1 MQVRRYLAI
10 YAPRR
15 IDKWSNQR
23 DNARVCVAHTRE
35 SLSRGRASLERSVW
49 KRKVNIFLLFIP
61 LVLIGTRP
69 EIKPLLEESLTA
81 FDETQRPLVIGGAVF
96 LLAALS
102 LIPLAGFLESAVE
115 ELAEL
120 LGQFLGGLLHTTAS
134 NVAELALA
142 LSVLTSFAGSGGSEI
157 VLSSVAGVIVRNA
170 LLFLGIATL
179 LGCWR
184 NGKMRFSPE
193 AAGEYTT
200 VFALAVTGL
209 SLPTLAS
216 FIIGKS
222 ARAEGGSGGSSA
234 EVGLEVFGHVPFAV
248 CIAVVLLIS
257 YVAYLI
263 FVVFKPRTGYNMAGK
278 RGKRQSGAT
287 PADSSGALVAPDTSA
302 LFEEERESA
311 ETRLSARAQL
321 AAERRAARDESGERR
336 FLGEHKLV
344 RGLLALAILLIA
356 ATGVVLMSE
365 HFADSVKEMVETN
378 AVLRDYEFF
387 LGLIL
392 IPVLAGVVELYG
404 SVGMARRKKMDIT
417 MAITAGASIQMI
429 LLVVPIL
436 VLVGWLTGHPL
447 SLVFTPLNVIIFGA
461 STFAFMLLS
470 RDGESTMLEGV
481 QLVAL
486 WLLLAVTALYLPP
499 NILGG

>member
-1 MQVRRYLAI
+1 M
-10 YAPRR
+10 
-15 IDKWSNQR
+15 
-23 DNARVCVAHTRE
+23 
-35 SLSRGRASLERSVW
+35 ERSVW
-49 KRKVNIFLLFIP
+49 KRKINFFLLFIP
-61 LVLIGTRP
+61 LVLFITQHDVAVQ
-69 EIKPLLEESLTA
+69 LEEALAGLEENQRLLAVSSLV
-81 FDETQRPLVIGGAVF
+81 L

-142 LSVLTSFAGSGGSEI
+142 LSVLTSFAGSRGSEI

-193 AAGEYTT
+193 AAGEYST

-209 SLPTLAS
+209 SLPTLAAYVA
-216 FIIGKS
+216 G
-222 ARAEGGSGGSSA
+222 ATAGAEGGGGSSA
-234 EVGLEVFGHVPFAV
+234 GEAELLVFGHVPFAV
-248 CIAVVLLIS
+248 CIAVVLLVS
-257 YVAYLI
+257 YVAYLV
-263 FVVFKPRTGYNMAGK
+263 FVVFKPRAGYNMAGK
-278 RGKRQSGAT
+278 RAKGAATTMSPSDSGM
-287 PADSSGALVAPDTSA
+287 LVAPDTQA
-302 LFEEERESA
+302 LFEEERSSA
-311 ETRLSARAQL
+311 ETKLSARAQL
-321 AAERRAARDESGERR
+321 AAERRAVRAESGERR
-336 FLGEHKLV
+336 FLGEHKV
-344 RGLLALAILLIA
+344 ARGLIALLILLIA
-356 ATGVVLMSE
+356 AVGVVSMSE
-365 HFADSVKEMVETN
+365 HFADSVKEMVEINPT
-378 AVLRDYEFF
+378 LREYEFF

-447 SLVFTPLNVIIFGA
+447 GLVFTPLNVIIFGA
-461 STFAFMLLS
+461 ATFAFMLLS

-486 WLLLAVTALYLPP
+486 WLLLAVVALFLHP
-499 NILGG
+499 

>member
-1 MQVRRYLAI
+1 M
-10 YAPRR
+10 
-15 IDKWSNQR
+15 
-23 DNARVCVAHTRE
+23 
-35 SLSRGRASLERSVW
+35 ERSVW
-49 KRKVNIFLLFIP
+49 KRKVNIFLVFIP
-61 LVLIGTRP
+61 LVIFSAWIEEHLLHETLSGLQP
-69 EIKPLLEESLTA
+69 EQRVLLVGG
-81 FDETQRPLVIGGAVF
+81 VIF
-96 LLAALS
+96 LCAALS

-120 LGQFLGGLLHTTAS
+120 LGEFLGGLLHTTAS

-142 LSVLTSFAGSGGSEI
+142 LSVLTSFAGSRGSEI

-193 AAGEYTT
+193 AAGEYST

-216 FIIGKS
+216 FVVGAS
-222 ARAEGGSGGSSA
+222 AGAEGGAGGESA
-234 EVGLEVFGHVPFAV
+234 GEGLLVFGQIPFAV
-248 CIAVVLLIS
+248 CIAVVLLVS
-257 YVAYLI
+257 YVAYLV

-278 RGKRQSGAT
+278 RGKAAAAKDAAAG
-287 PADSSGALVAPDTSA
+287 DSSILVAPDTQA
-302 LFEEERESA
+302 LFEAERASA
-311 ETRLSARAQL
+311 ESKLSARARL
-321 AAERRAARDESGERR
+321 AAERRAAREESGESR
-336 FLGEHKLV
+336 FLGEHKIA
-344 RGLLALAILLIA
+344 RGLLAVLILGVA
-356 ATGVVLMSE
+356 AAGVVVMSE

-378 AVLRDYEFF
+378 AGLRDYEFF

-436 VLVGWLTGHPL
+436 VLVGWFTGHPL
-447 SLVFTPLNVIIFGA
+447 GLVFTPLNVIIFGA
-461 STFAFMLLS
+461 ATFAFMLLS

-486 WLLLAVTALYLPP
+486 WLLLAVIAIYLPP
-499 NILGG
+499 NIIGG

>member
-1 MQVRRYLAI
+1 M
-10 YAPRR
+10 
-15 IDKWSNQR
+15 
-23 DNARVCVAHTRE
+23 
-35 SLSRGRASLERSVW
+35 ERSVW

-61 LVLIGTRP
+61 LVLLSKQI
-69 EIKPLLEESLTA
+69 EPLLEEPLA
-81 FDETQRPLVIGGAVF
+81 GLGDQQRVLAISAGVF

-142 LSVLTSFAGSGGSEI
+142 LSVLTSFEGSRGSEI

-179 LGCWR
+179 IGCWR

-193 AAGEYTT
+193 AAGEYST

-216 FIIGKS
+216 FIIGAS
-222 ARAEGGSGGSSA
+222 AGAEGGSGGSSA
-234 EVGLEVFGHVPFAV
+234 ESGLLLFDHVPFAV

-278 RGKRQSGAT
+278 NRRAA
-287 PADSSGALVAPDTSA
+287 PAESSGSLVVPDTQA
-302 LFEEERESA
+302 LFAEERSSA
-311 ETRLSARAQL
+311 EQKLSARAQL
-321 AAERRAARDESGERR
+321 AAERRAARAESGERR
-336 FLGEHKLV
+336 FLGEHKVL
-344 RGLLALAILLIA
+344 RGLLALLILLVA
-356 ATGVVLMSE
+356 ATGVVVMSE

-378 AVLRDYEFF
+378 SGLREYEFF

-392 IPVLAGVVELYG
+392 IPVLAGIVELYG
-404 SVGMARRKKMDIT
+404 SVGMARRRKMDIT

-461 STFAFMLLS
+461 ATFAFMLLS

-499 NILGG
+499 AIAGG

>member
-1 MQVRRYLAI
+1 
-10 YAPRR
+10 
-15 IDKWSNQR
+15 
-23 DNARVCVAHTRE
+23 
-35 SLSRGRASLERSVW
+35 LERSVW
-49 KRKVNIFLLFIP
+49 KRKINFFLLFIP
-61 LVLIGTRP
+61 LVLLITQHD
-69 EIKPLLEESLTA
+69 ITVQLEEALTGL
-81 FDETQRPLVIGGAVF
+81 EENQRLLAISGLVL

-142 LSVLTSFAGSGGSEI
+142 LSVLTSFAGSRGSEI

-193 AAGEYTT
+193 AAGEYST

-216 FIIGKS
+216 YVAS
-222 ARAEGGSGGSSA
+222 ATAGAEGGGGGSSSSEA
-234 EVGLEVFGHVPFAV
+234 ELLVFGHVPFAV

-257 YVAYLI
+257 YVAYLV

-278 RGKRQSGAT
+278 RSKGAATAVSASDSGM
-287 PADSSGALVAPDTSA
+287 LVAPDTQA
-302 LFEEERESA
+302 LFEEERSSA
-311 ETRLSARAQL
+311 EQTLSARAQL
-321 AAERRAARDESGERR
+321 AAERRAARAESGERR
-336 FLGEHKLV
+336 FLGEHKV
-344 RGLLALAILLIA
+344 ARGLIALLILLVA
-356 ATGVVLMSE
+356 AAGVVIMSE

-378 AVLRDYEFF
+378 PTLHEYEFF

-447 SLVFTPLNVIIFGA
+447 GLVFTPLNVIIFGA
-461 STFAFMLLS
+461 ATFAFMLLS

-486 WLLLAVTALYLPP
+486 WLLLAVVALFLHP
-499 NILGG
+499 

>member
-1 MQVRRYLAI
+1 M
-10 YAPRR
+10 
-15 IDKWSNQR
+15 
-23 DNARVCVAHTRE
+23 
-35 SLSRGRASLERSVW
+35 ERSIW

-61 LVLIGTRP
+61 LVIFSAWI
-69 EIKPLLEESLTA
+69 EEHPLHEALAGME
-81 FDETQRPLVIGGAVF
+81 DQQRVLVVGGVVF
-96 LLAALS
+96 LCAALS

-142 LSVLTSFAGSGGSEI
+142 LSVLTSFAGSRGSEI

-179 LGCWR
+179 IGCWR

-193 AAGEYTT
+193 AAGEYST

-216 FIIGKS
+216 FVIGSS
-222 ARAEGGSGGSSA
+222 AGAEGGAGGESA
-234 EVGLEVFGHVPFAV
+234 ETGLLVFGHLPFAV
-248 CIAVVLLIS
+248 CIAVVLLVS
-257 YVAYLI
+257 YAAYLI
-263 FVVFKPRTGYNMAGK
+263 FVVFRPRDFNKDATGASTTEI
-278 RGKRQSGAT
+278 SGIEEAYT
-287 PADSSGALVAPDTSA
+287 ELDSEQALFVEERNSADKKLSA
-302 LFEEERESA
+302 L
-311 ETRLSARAQL
+311 AQRTKI
-321 AAERRAARDESGERR
+321 RRAAHSESGEQR
-336 FLGEHKLV
+336 FLGEHKAV
-344 RGLLALAILLIA
+344 RGLLAVLLLLVT
-356 ATGVVLMSE
+356 ATGVVVMSE

-378 AVLRDYEFF
+378 AGLSHYEFF

-447 SLVFTPLNVIIFGA
+447 NLVFSPLNVIIFGA
-461 STFAFMLLS
+461 ATFAFMLLS

-486 WLLLAVTALYLPP
+486 WLLLAVIAVYLPP
-499 NILGG
+499 ALGGG

>member
-1 MQVRRYLAI
+1 MMLIFSAWIEEHLLHETLA
-10 YAPRR
+10 
-15 IDKWSNQR
+15 
-23 DNARVCVAHTRE
+23 
-35 SLSRGRASLERSVW
+35 G
-49 KRKVNIFLLFIP
+49 
-61 LVLIGTRP
+61 
-69 EIKPLLEESLTA
+69 LEEQ
-81 FDETQRPLVIGGAVF
+81 QRVLLVGGAVF
-96 LLAALS
+96 LCAALA

-120 LGQFLGGLLHTTAS
+120 LGEFLGGLLHTTAS

-142 LSVLTSFAGSGGSEI
+142 LSVLTSFAGSRGSEI

-193 AAGEYTT
+193 AAGEYST

-216 FIIGKS
+216 FVVGAS
-222 ARAEGGSGGSSA
+222 AGAEGGAGGESGG
-234 EVGLEVFGHVPFAV
+234 EGLLVFGQIPFAV
-248 CIAVVLLIS
+248 CIAVVLLVS
-257 YVAYLI
+257 YIAYLV

-278 RGKRQSGAT
+278 RGKAAAAEDAAAG
-287 PADSSGALVAPDTSA
+287 DSAILVAPDTQA
-302 LFEEERESA
+302 LFEEERASA
-311 ETRLSARAQL
+311 ETKLSARARL
-321 AAERRAARDESGERR
+321 AAERRAAREESGEQR
-336 FLGEHKLV
+336 FLGEHKIA
-344 RGLLALAILLIA
+344 RGLLAVLILGVA
-356 ATGVVLMSE
+356 AAGVVVMSE

-378 AVLRDYEFF
+378 AGLRDYEFF

-447 SLVFTPLNVIIFGA
+447 GLVFTPLNVIIFGA
-461 STFAFMLLS
+461 ATFAFMLLS

-486 WLLLAVTALYLPP
+486 WLLLAVIAIYLPP
-499 NILGG
+499 NIIGG

>member
-1 MQVRRYLAI
+1 V
-10 YAPRR
+10 
-15 IDKWSNQR
+15 
-23 DNARVCVAHTRE
+23 
-35 SLSRGRASLERSVW
+35 
-49 KRKVNIFLLFIP
+49 IFLC
-61 LVLIGTRP
+61 
-69 EIKPLLEESLTA
+69 
-81 FDETQRPLVIGGAVF
+81 
-96 LLAALS
+96 AALS
-102 LIPLAGFLESAVE
+102 LVPLAGFLESAVE

-120 LGQFLGGLLHTTAS
+120 LGEFLGGLLHTTAS

-142 LSVLTSFAGSGGSEI
+142 LSVLTSFAGSRGSEI

-193 AAGEYTT
+193 AAGEYST

-216 FIIGKS
+216 FVVGAS
-222 ARAEGGSGGSSA
+222 AGAEGGGGGESA
-234 EVGLEVFGHVPFAV
+234 GEGLLVFGQIPFAV
-248 CIAVVLLIS
+248 CIAVVLLVS
-257 YVAYLI
+257 YVAYLV

-278 RGKRQSGAT
+278 RGKAAAAEDSAAG
-287 PADSSGALVAPDTSA
+287 DSSILVAPDTQA
-302 LFEEERESA
+302 LFEEERASA
-311 ETRLSARAQL
+311 ETKLSARARL
-321 AAERRAARDESGERR
+321 AAEHRAAREESGEKR
-336 FLGEHKLV
+336 FLGEHKV
-344 RGLLALAILLIA
+344 ARGLLAVLILGVA
-356 ATGVVLMSE
+356 AAGVVVMSE

-378 AVLRDYEFF
+378 AGLRDYEFF

-436 VLVGWLTGHPL
+436 VLVGWFTGHPL
-447 SLVFTPLNVIIFGA
+447 GLVFTPLNVIIFGA
-461 STFAFMLLS
+461 ATFAFMLLS

-486 WLLLAVTALYLPP
+486 WLLLAVIAIYLPP
-499 NILGG
+499 NIIGG

>member
-1 MQVRRYLAI
+1 M
-10 YAPRR
+10 
-15 IDKWSNQR
+15 
-23 DNARVCVAHTRE
+23 
-35 SLSRGRASLERSVW
+35 ERSVW
-49 KRKVNIFLLFIP
+49 KRKVNFFLLFIP
-61 LVLIGTRP
+61 LVLLATQHDIQVMVEEQLHG
-69 EIKPLLEESLTA
+69 LGLEHEQQA
-81 FDETQRPLVIGGAVF
+81 LVFAGAIL
-96 LLAALS
+96 LLAAVS

-134 NVAELALA
+134 NIAELALA
-142 LSVLTSFAGSGGSEI
+142 LSVLTSFAGSRGSEI

-179 LGCWR
+179 IGCWR
-184 NGKMRFSPE
+184 NGKMRFNAG
-193 AAGEYTT
+193 AAGEYNT

-216 FIIGKS
+216 FIVGAS
-222 ARAEGGSGGSSA
+222 AGAEGGEGGGSPEA
-234 EVGLEVFGHVPFAV
+234 GFMVFGQIPFAV
-248 CIAVVLLIS
+248 CISVVLLLS

-263 FVVFKPRTGYNMAGK
+263 FVVFRPRADFKKGTGSK
-278 RGKRQSGAT
+278 D
-287 PADSSGALVAPDTSA
+287 ADSSGILEAYSEIDSQQA
-302 LFEEERESA
+302 LFDEEKLTARERLRREKVK
-311 ETRLSARAQL
+311 AREA
-321 AAERRAARDESGERR
+321 SGEQR
-336 FLGEHKLV
+336 FLGEHKIL
-344 RGLLALAILLIA
+344 RGLLAVLILGIA
-356 ATGVVLMSE
+356 ALGVVIMSE
-365 HFADSVKEMVETN
+365 HFADSVKEMVEVN
-378 AVLRDYEFF
+378 RDLSQYEFF

-436 VLVGWLTGHPL
+436 VLVGWVTGHPL
-447 SLVFTPLNVIIFGA
+447 SLVFSPLNVIVFGA
-461 STFAFMLLS
+461 ATFAFMLLS

-486 WLLLAVTALYLPP
+486 WLLLAVIAFYLPP
-499 NILGG
+499 AIAGG

>member
-1 MQVRRYLAI
+1 MGE
-10 YAPRR
+10 
-15 IDKWSNQR
+15 SNSGGE
-23 DNARVCVAHTRE
+23 AV
-35 SLSRGRASLERSVW
+35 LERSVW

-61 LVLIGTRP
+61 LVFLATQEG
-69 EIKPLLEESLTA
+69 IKTSLEEFLHGMGLESEQSA
-81 FDETQRPLVIGGAVF
+81 ALVFSSAILV
-96 LLAALS
+96 LAALS

-120 LGQFLGGLLHTTAS
+120 LGEFLGGLLHTTAS

-142 LSVLTSFAGSGGSEI
+142 LSVLTSFAGSRGSEI

-193 AAGEYTT
+193 AAGEYST

-209 SLPTLAS
+209 SLPTLAA
-216 FIIGKS
+216 FIAGAS
-222 ARAEGGSGGSSA
+222 AGAEGGGEGGESA
-234 EVGLEVFGHVPFAV
+234 AEGLLIFGHVPFAV
-248 CIAVVLLIS
+248 CIAIVLLVS
-257 YVAYLI
+257 YVAYLV

-278 RGKRQSGAT
+278 RGKKASAE
-287 PADSSGALVAPDTSA
+287 DSSILVAPDTQA
-302 LFEEERESA
+302 LFEEERASA
-311 ETRLSARAQL
+311 ESKLSARAQL
-321 AAERRAARDESGERR
+321 AAEKRAAREESGEQR
-336 FLGEHKLV
+336 FLGEHRV
-344 RGLLALAILLIA
+344 ARGLLALLILGVA
-356 ATGVVLMSE
+356 AAGVVMMSE
-365 HFADSVKEMVETN
+365 HFADSVKEMIETN
-378 AVLRDYEFF
+378 ATLGDYEFF

-447 SLVFTPLNVIIFGA
+447 GLVFTPLNVIVFGA

-486 WLLLAVTALYLPP
+486 WLLLAVVALFLHP
-499 NILGG
+499 

>member
-1 MQVRRYLAI
+1 M
-10 YAPRR
+10 
-15 IDKWSNQR
+15 D
-23 DNARVCVAHTRE
+23 
-35 SLSRGRASLERSVW
+35 RSVW
-49 KRKVNIFLLFIP
+49 KRKVNFFLLFIP
-61 LVLIGTRP
+61 LVLLATQEFI
-69 EIKPLLEESLTA
+69 
-81 FDETQRPLVIGGAVF
+81 QRPLEEQLGALGLEHEQQAMVF
-96 LLAALS
+96 SGAILLLAALS

-142 LSVLTSFAGSGGSEI
+142 LSVLTSFAGSRGSEI

-179 LGCWR
+179 IGCWR
-184 NGKMRFSPE
+184 NGKMRFNAG
-193 AAGEYTT
+193 AAGEYST

-216 FIIGKS
+216 FIVGAS
-222 ARAEGGSGGSSA
+222 AGAEGGEGGGASEA
-234 EVGLEVFGHVPFAV
+234 GFMVFGQIPFAV
-248 CIAVVLLIS
+248 CISVVLLLS

-263 FVVFKPRTGYNMAGK
+263 FVVFRPRDVNRADK
-278 RGKRQSGAT
+278 NQ
-287 PADSSGALVAPDTSA
+287 PAEPSSSGILEAYSAIDSQQA
-302 LFEEERESA
+302 LFEKERQQA
-311 ETRLSARAQL
+311 DAKLPARARL
-321 AAERRAARDESGERR
+321 AAEKRAAREASGEQR
-336 FLGEHKLV
+336 FLGEHRIL
-344 RGLLALAILLIA
+344 RGLLAVLILGIA
-356 ATGVVLMSE
+356 ALGVVVMSE
-365 HFADSVKEMVETN
+365 HFADSVKEMVEVN
-378 AVLRDYEFF
+378 SDLSHYEFF

-436 VLVGWLTGHPL
+436 VLVGWVTGHPL
-447 SLVFTPLNVIIFGA
+447 GLVFTPLNVIVFGA

-486 WLLLAVTALYLPP
+486 WLLLAVIAFFLPP
-499 NILGG
+499 L

>member
-1 MQVRRYLAI
+1 
-10 YAPRR
+10 
-15 IDKWSNQR
+15 
-23 DNARVCVAHTRE
+23 
-35 SLSRGRASLERSVW
+35 LEISVW
-49 KRKVNIFLLFIP
+49 KRKVNIFLVFIP
-61 LVLIGTRP
+61 LVIFSAWIEEHLLHETLAG
-69 EIKPLLEESLTA
+69 LEEQ
-81 FDETQRPLVIGGAVF
+81 QRVLLVGGAVF
-96 LLAALS
+96 LCAALA

-120 LGQFLGGLLHTTAS
+120 LGEFLGGLLHTTAS

-142 LSVLTSFAGSGGSEI
+142 LSVLTSFAGSRGSEI

-193 AAGEYTT
+193 AAGEYST

-216 FIIGKS
+216 FVVGAS
-222 ARAEGGSGGSSA
+222 AGAEGGAGGESGG
-234 EVGLEVFGHVPFAV
+234 EGLLVFGQIPFAV
-248 CIAVVLLIS
+248 CIAVVLLVS
-257 YVAYLI
+257 YIAYLV

-278 RGKRQSGAT
+278 RGKAAAAEDAAAG
-287 PADSSGALVAPDTSA
+287 DSAILVAPDTQA
-302 LFEEERESA
+302 LFEEERASA
-311 ETRLSARAQL
+311 ETKLSARARL
-321 AAERRAARDESGERR
+321 AAERRAAREESGEQR
-336 FLGEHKLV
+336 FLGEHKIA
-344 RGLLALAILLIA
+344 RGLLAVLILGVA
-356 ATGVVLMSE
+356 AAGVVVMSE

-378 AVLRDYEFF
+378 AGLRDYEFF

-447 SLVFTPLNVIIFGA
+447 GLVFTPLNVIIFGA
-461 STFAFMLLS
+461 ATFAFMLLS

-486 WLLLAVTALYLPP
+486 WLLLAVIAIYLPP
-499 NILGG
+499 NIIGG

>member
-1 MQVRRYLAI
+1 V
-10 YAPRR
+10 
-15 IDKWSNQR
+15 
-23 DNARVCVAHTRE
+23 
-35 SLSRGRASLERSVW
+35 ERSVW

-61 LVLIGTRP
+61 LVIFSAWIEEHVLHEALAGLDEQQRV
-69 EIKPLLEESLTA
+69 LLVGG
-81 FDETQRPLVIGGAVF
+81 VIFVC
-96 LLAALS
+96 AALS

-120 LGQFLGGLLHTTAS
+120 LGEFLGGLLHTTAS

-193 AAGEYTT
+193 AAGEYST

-209 SLPTLAS
+209 SLPTLAA
-216 FIIGKS
+216 IIRS
-222 ARAEGGSGGSSA
+222 ASAGAEGAAGGESA
-234 EVGLEVFGHVPFAV
+234 DGDLLVFGHVPFAV
-248 CIAVVLLIS
+248 CIAIVLLVS
-257 YVAYLI
+257 YVAYLV
-263 FVVFKPRTGYNMAGK
+263 FVVFRPRTGYNMAGK
-278 RGKRQSGAT
+278 RGKA
-287 PADSSGALVAPDTSA
+287 AAAEDSSVLVAPDTQA
-302 LFEEERESA
+302 LFEAERASA
-311 ETRLSARAQL
+311 ESKLSARAQL
-321 AAERRAARDESGERR
+321 AAEKRAAREESGEQR
-336 FLGEHKLV
+336 FLGEHKIA
-344 RGLLALAILLIA
+344 RGLLAVLILGVA
-356 ATGVVLMSE
+356 AAGVVVMSE

-378 AVLRDYEFF
+378 ATLKDYEFF

-436 VLVGWLTGHPL
+436 VMVGWLTGHPL
-447 SLVFTPLNVIIFGA
+447 SLVFTPLNVIVFGA

-486 WLLLAVTALYLPP
+486 WLLLAVIAIYLPP
-499 NILGG
+499 NIIGG

>member
-1 MQVRRYLAI
+1 M
-10 YAPRR
+10 
-15 IDKWSNQR
+15 
-23 DNARVCVAHTRE
+23 
-35 SLSRGRASLERSVW
+35 ERSVW
-49 KRKVNIFLLFIP
+49 KRKVNFFLLFIP
-61 LVLIGTRP
+61 LVLLATQHDIQVMVEEQLHG
-69 EIKPLLEESLTA
+69 LGLEHEQQA
-81 FDETQRPLVIGGAVF
+81 LVFAGAIL
-96 LLAALS
+96 LLAAVS

-134 NVAELALA
+134 NIAELALA
-142 LSVLTSFAGSGGSEI
+142 LSVLTSFAGSRGSEI

-179 LGCWR
+179 IGCWR
-184 NGKMRFSPE
+184 NGKMRFNAG
-193 AAGEYTT
+193 AAGEYST

-216 FIIGKS
+216 FIVGAS
-222 ARAEGGSGGSSA
+222 AGAEGGEGGGSPEA
-234 EVGLEVFGHVPFAV
+234 GFMVFGQIPFAV
-248 CIAVVLLIS
+248 CISVVLLLS

-263 FVVFKPRTGYNMAGK
+263 FVVFRPRADFKKGTGSK
-278 RGKRQSGAT
+278 D
-287 PADSSGALVAPDTSA
+287 ADSSGILEAYSEIDSQQA
-302 LFEEERESA
+302 LFDEEKLTARERLRREKVK
-311 ETRLSARAQL
+311 AREA
-321 AAERRAARDESGERR
+321 SGEQR
-336 FLGEHKLV
+336 FLGEHKIL
-344 RGLLALAILLIA
+344 RGLLAVLILGIA
-356 ATGVVLMSE
+356 ALGVVIMSE
-365 HFADSVKEMVETN
+365 HFADSVKEMVEVN
-378 AVLRDYEFF
+378 RDLSQYEFF

-436 VLVGWLTGHPL
+436 VLVGWVTGHPL
-447 SLVFTPLNVIIFGA
+447 SLVFSPLNVIVFGA
-461 STFAFMLLS
+461 ATFAFMLLS

-486 WLLLAVTALYLPP
+486 WLLLAVIAFYLPP
-499 NILGG
+499 AIAGG

>member
-1 MQVRRYLAI
+1 ME
-10 YAPRR
+10 
-15 IDKWSNQR
+15 K
-23 DNARVCVAHTRE
+23 
-35 SLSRGRASLERSVW
+35 SVW
-49 KRKVNIFLLFIP
+49 KRKVNFFLLFIP
-61 LVLIGTRP
+61 LVLFSAQI
-69 EIKPLLEESLTA
+69 EHLLEEPLA
-81 FDETQRPLVIGGAVF
+81 GLEEQQRVMLVSGAIF
-96 LLAALS
+96 LCAALS

-134 NVAELALA
+134 NIAELALA
-142 LSVLTSFAGSGGSEI
+142 LSVLTSFAGSRGSEI

-193 AAGEYTT
+193 AAGEYST

-209 SLPTLAS
+209 SLPTLAAFVTAS
-216 FIIGKS
+216 TAG
-222 ARAEGGSGGSSA
+222 AEGGSGGDTA
-234 EVGLEVFGHVPFAV
+234 EAGLMVFDRVPFAV

-257 YVAYLI
+257 YAAYLI
-263 FVVFKPRTGYNMAGK
+263 FVVFKPRNGYNMADK
-278 RGKRQSGAT
+278 SKPGAAKE
-287 PADSSGALVAPDTSA
+287 PSPDSSASLIAPDTQA
-302 LFEEERESA
+302 LFEEERISA
-311 ETRLSARAQL
+311 EKNLSPHARLR
-321 AAERRAARDESGERR
+321 AERRAARTEAGEEG
-336 FLGEHKLV
+336 FLAGHRVL
-344 RGLLALAILLIA
+344 RGLLALLILLVA
-356 ATGVVLMSE
+356 ALGVVVMSE

-378 AVLRDYEFF
+378 ADLSHYEFF

-392 IPVLAGVVELYG
+392 IPVLAGIVELYG

-436 VLVGWLTGHPL
+436 VIVGWLTGHPL
-447 SLVFTPLNVIIFGA
+447 GLVFTPLNVIIFVA
-461 STFAFMLLS
+461 ATFAFMLLS

-499 NILGG
+499 IIAGG

>member
-1 MQVRRYLAI
+1 MLGSY
-10 YAPRR
+10 Y
-15 IDKWSNQR
+15 
-23 DNARVCVAHTRE
+23 
-35 SLSRGRASLERSVW
+35 RGEPVLERSVW
-49 KRKVNIFLLFIP
+49 KRKVNFFLLFIP
-61 LVLIGTRP
+61 LVLLATQHDIQVMVEEQLHG
-69 EIKPLLEESLTA
+69 LGLEHEQQA
-81 FDETQRPLVIGGAVF
+81 LVFAGAIL
-96 LLAALS
+96 LLAAVS

-134 NVAELALA
+134 NIAELALA
-142 LSVLTSFAGSGGSEI
+142 LSVLTSFAGSRGSEI

-179 LGCWR
+179 IGCWR
-184 NGKMRFSPE
+184 NGKMRFNAG
-193 AAGEYTT
+193 AAGEYST

-216 FIIGKS
+216 FIVGAS
-222 ARAEGGSGGSSA
+222 AGAEGGEGGGSPEA
-234 EVGLEVFGHVPFAV
+234 GFMVFGQIPFAV
-248 CIAVVLLIS
+248 CISVVLLLS

-263 FVVFKPRTGYNMAGK
+263 FVVFRPRADFKKGTGSK
-278 RGKRQSGAT
+278 D
-287 PADSSGALVAPDTSA
+287 ADSSGILEAYSEIDSQQA
-302 LFEEERESA
+302 LFDEEKLTARERLRREKVK
-311 ETRLSARAQL
+311 AREA
-321 AAERRAARDESGERR
+321 SGEQR
-336 FLGEHKLV
+336 FLGEHKIL
-344 RGLLALAILLIA
+344 RGLLAVLILGIA
-356 ATGVVLMSE
+356 ALGVVIMSE
-365 HFADSVKEMVETN
+365 HFADSVKEMVEVN
-378 AVLRDYEFF
+378 RDLSQYEFF

-436 VLVGWLTGHPL
+436 VLVGWVTGHPL
-447 SLVFTPLNVIIFGA
+447 SLVFSPLNVIVFGA
-461 STFAFMLLS
+461 ATFAFMLLS

-486 WLLLAVTALYLPP
+486 WLLLAVIAFYLPP
-499 NILGG
+499 AIAGG

>member
-1 MQVRRYLAI
+1 
-10 YAPRR
+10 
-15 IDKWSNQR
+15 
-23 DNARVCVAHTRE
+23 
-35 SLSRGRASLERSVW
+35 
-49 KRKVNIFLLFIP
+49 RKVNIFLLFIP
-61 LVLIGTRP
+61 LVIFSAWI
-69 EIKPLLEESLTA
+69 EEHLLHEVLVGME
-81 FDETQRPLVIGGAVF
+81 DQQRVLVVGGVVF
-96 LLAALS
+96 LCAALS

-142 LSVLTSFAGSGGSEI
+142 LSVLTSFAGSRGSEI

-184 NGKMRFSPE
+184 NGRMRFSPGE
-193 AAGEYTT
+193 AGEYST

-216 FIIGKS
+216 FVIG
-222 ARAEGGSGGSSA
+222 ATAGAEGGAGGASA
-234 EVGLEVFGHVPFAV
+234 ETGLLVFGHVPFAV

-263 FVVFKPRTGYNMAGK
+263 FVVFRPRDFEKDATGASTAEI
-278 RGKRQSGAT
+278 SGMEEAYT
-287 PADSSGALVAPDTSA
+287 ALDSEQALFSEERKGAEKKLSA
-302 LFEEERESA
+302 LA
-311 ETRLSARAQL
+311 QRAKI
-321 AAERRAARDESGERR
+321 RRTAHAESGERR
-336 FLGEHKLV
+336 FLGEHKAV
-344 RGLLALAILLIA
+344 RGLLAVLLLVIA
-356 ATGVVLMSE
+356 ATGVVVMSE

-378 AVLRDYEFF
+378 TGLSHYEFF

-447 SLVFTPLNVIIFGA
+447 SLV
-461 STFAFMLLS
+461 
-470 RDGESTMLEGV
+470 
-481 QLVAL
+481 
-486 WLLLAVTALYLPP
+486 
-499 NILGG
+499 

>member
-1 MQVRRYLAI
+1 M
-10 YAPRR
+10 
-15 IDKWSNQR
+15 
-23 DNARVCVAHTRE
+23 RE
-35 SLSRGRASLERSVW
+35 ANSGGASLEISVW
-49 KRKVNIFLLFIP
+49 KRKVNIFLVFIP
-61 LVLIGTRP
+61 LVIFSAWIEEHLLHETLAG
-69 EIKPLLEESLTA
+69 LEEQ
-81 FDETQRPLVIGGAVF
+81 QRVLLVGGAVF
-96 LLAALS
+96 LCAALA

-120 LGQFLGGLLHTTAS
+120 LGEFLGGLLHTTAS

-142 LSVLTSFAGSGGSEI
+142 LSVLTSFAGSRGSEI

-193 AAGEYTT
+193 AAGEYST

-216 FIIGKS
+216 FVVGAS
-222 ARAEGGSGGSSA
+222 AGAEGGAGGESGG
-234 EVGLEVFGHVPFAV
+234 EGLLVFGQIPFAV
-248 CIAVVLLIS
+248 CIAVVLLVS
-257 YVAYLI
+257 YIAYLV

-278 RGKRQSGAT
+278 RGKAAAAEDAAAG
-287 PADSSGALVAPDTSA
+287 DSAILVAPDTQA
-302 LFEEERESA
+302 LFEEERASA
-311 ETRLSARAQL
+311 ETKLSARARL
-321 AAERRAARDESGERR
+321 AAERRAAREESGEQR
-336 FLGEHKLV
+336 FLGEHKIA
-344 RGLLALAILLIA
+344 RGLLAVLILGVA
-356 ATGVVLMSE
+356 AAGVVVMSE

-378 AVLRDYEFF
+378 AGLRDYEFF

-447 SLVFTPLNVIIFGA
+447 GLVFTPLNVIIFGA
-461 STFAFMLLS
+461 ATFAFMLLS

-486 WLLLAVTALYLPP
+486 WLLLAVIAIYLPP
-499 NILGG
+499 NIIGG

>member
-1 MQVRRYLAI
+1 MPTCARY
-10 YAPRR
+10 
-15 IDKWSNQR
+15 
-23 DNARVCVAHTRE
+23 TRAGE
-35 SLSRGRASLERSVW
+35 GNFNRGRAALERSVW
-49 KRKVNIFLLFIP
+49 KRKINIFLLFIP
-61 LVLIGTRP
+61 LVIFSKNI
-69 EIKPLLEESLTA
+69 EALLEEPIAGLG
-81 FDETQRPLVIGGAVF
+81 FDEGQRVLLVGGVVF

-142 LSVLTSFAGSGGSEI
+142 LAVLTSFKGAGGSEI

-184 NGKMRFSPE
+184 NGKMRFNPE

-209 SLPTLAS
+209 SLPTLAAYVA
-216 FIIGKS
+216 GTTAA
-222 ARAEGGSGGSSA
+222 ARGAEGGPAS
-234 EVGLEVFGHVPFAV
+234 EEGLSLFGHVPFAV
-248 CIAVVLLIS
+248 CIAVVLLVS
-257 YVAYLI
+257 YLAYLI
-263 FVVFKPRTGYNMAGK
+263 FVVFKPRTGYNMAARRKGGK
-278 RGKRQSGAT
+278 RGRITVA
-287 PADSSGALVAPDTSA
+287 ADSSASLVAPDTQA
-302 LFEEERESA
+302 LFSEERGSA
-311 ETRLSARAQL
+311 EKKLSAKAQL
-321 AAERRAARDESGERR
+321 AAERRSAREQAGERG
-336 FLGEHKLV
+336 FLADHRV
-344 RGLLALAILLIA
+344 ARGLIALAILLVA
-356 ATGVVLMSE
+356 ATGVVIMSE
-365 HFADSVKEMVETN
+365 HFADSVKEMVEVN
-378 AVLRDYEFF
+378 AALRDYEFF

-392 IPVLAGVVELYG
+392 IPVLAGIVELYG

-436 VLVGWLTGHPL
+436 VVVGWLTGHPL
-447 SLVFTPLNVIIFGA
+447 NLVFSPLNVIIFGA

-486 WLLLAVTALYLPP
+486 WLLLAATALFLHP
-499 NILGG
+499 

>member
-1 MQVRRYLAI
+1 M
-10 YAPRR
+10 
-15 IDKWSNQR
+15 
-23 DNARVCVAHTRE
+23 
-35 SLSRGRASLERSVW
+35 ERSVW
-49 KRKVNIFLLFIP
+49 KRKINFFLLFIP
-61 LVLIGTRP
+61 LVLFITQHDVAVQ
-69 EIKPLLEESLTA
+69 LEEALAGLEENQRLLAVSSLV
-81 FDETQRPLVIGGAVF
+81 L

-142 LSVLTSFAGSGGSEI
+142 LSVLTSFAGSRGSEI

-193 AAGEYTT
+193 AAGEYST

-209 SLPTLAS
+209 SLPTLAAYVA
-216 FIIGKS
+216 G
-222 ARAEGGSGGSSA
+222 ATAGAEGGGGSSA
-234 EVGLEVFGHVPFAV
+234 GEAELLVFGHVPFAV
-248 CIAVVLLIS
+248 CIAVVLLVS
-257 YVAYLI
+257 YVAYLV
-263 FVVFKPRTGYNMAGK
+263 FVVFKPRAGYNMAGK
-278 RGKRQSGAT
+278 RAKGAATTISPSDSGM
-287 PADSSGALVAPDTSA
+287 LVAPDTQA
-302 LFEEERESA
+302 LFEEERSSA
-311 ETRLSARAQL
+311 ETKLSARAQL
-321 AAERRAARDESGERR
+321 AAERRAARAESGERR
-336 FLGEHKLV
+336 FLGEHKV
-344 RGLLALAILLIA
+344 ARGLIALLILLIA
-356 ATGVVLMSE
+356 AVGVVSMSE
-365 HFADSVKEMVETN
+365 HFADSVKEMVEINPT
-378 AVLRDYEFF
+378 LREYEFF

-447 SLVFTPLNVIIFGA
+447 GLVFTPLNVIIFGA
-461 STFAFMLLS
+461 ATFAFMLLS

-486 WLLLAVTALYLPP
+486 WLLLAVVALFLHP
-499 NILGG
+499 

>member
-1 MQVRRYLAI
+1 MYG
-10 YAPRR
+10 
-15 IDKWSNQR
+15 
-23 DNARVCVAHTRE
+23 
-35 SLSRGRASLERSVW
+35 SLFRGRAGLERSVW
-49 KRKVNIFLLFIP
+49 KRKINFFLLFIP
-61 LVLIGTRP
+61 LVLFITQHDVAVQ
-69 EIKPLLEESLTA
+69 LEEALAGLEENQRLLAVSSLV
-81 FDETQRPLVIGGAVF
+81 L

-142 LSVLTSFAGSGGSEI
+142 LSVLTSFAGSRGSEI

-193 AAGEYTT
+193 AAGEYST

-209 SLPTLAS
+209 SLPTLAAYVA
-216 FIIGKS
+216 G
-222 ARAEGGSGGSSA
+222 ATAGAEGGGGSSA
-234 EVGLEVFGHVPFAV
+234 GEAELLVFGHVPFAV
-248 CIAVVLLIS
+248 CIAVVLLVS
-257 YVAYLI
+257 YVAYLV
-263 FVVFKPRTGYNMAGK
+263 FVVFKPRAGYNMAGK
-278 RGKRQSGAT
+278 RAKGAATTMSPSDSGM
-287 PADSSGALVAPDTSA
+287 LVAPDTQA
-302 LFEEERESA
+302 LFEEERSSA
-311 ETRLSARAQL
+311 ETKLSARAQL
-321 AAERRAARDESGERR
+321 AAERRAVRAESGERR
-336 FLGEHKLV
+336 FLGEHKV
-344 RGLLALAILLIA
+344 ARGLIALLILLIA
-356 ATGVVLMSE
+356 AVGVVSMSE
-365 HFADSVKEMVETN
+365 HFADSVKEMVEINPT
-378 AVLRDYEFF
+378 LREYEFF

-447 SLVFTPLNVIIFGA
+447 GLVFTPLNVIIFGA
-461 STFAFMLLS
+461 ATFAFMLLS

-486 WLLLAVTALYLPP
+486 WLLLAVVALFLHP
-499 NILGG
+499 

>member
-1 MQVRRYLAI
+1 M
-10 YAPRR
+10 
-15 IDKWSNQR
+15 
-23 DNARVCVAHTRE
+23 
-35 SLSRGRASLERSVW
+35 ERSVW

-61 LVLIGTRP
+61 LVIFSAWIEEHLLHETLAG
-69 EIKPLLEESLTA
+69 LEEQ
-81 FDETQRPLVIGGAVF
+81 QRVLIVGGVIFA
-96 LLAALS
+96 LAALS

-120 LGQFLGGLLHTTAS
+120 LGEFLGGLLHTTAS

-142 LSVLTSFAGSGGSEI
+142 LSVLTSFAGSRGSEI

-193 AAGEYTT
+193 AAGEYST

-216 FIIGKS
+216 IIRS
-222 ARAEGGSGGSSA
+222 ATAGAAGGEGGESA
-234 EVGLEVFGHVPFAV
+234 AEELLVFGHLPFAV
-248 CIAVVLLIS
+248 CIAIVLLVS
-257 YVAYLI
+257 YVAYLV

-278 RGKRQSGAT
+278 RGKTAAAEDAAA
-287 PADSSGALVAPDTSA
+287 ADSSILVAPDTQA
-302 LFEEERESA
+302 LFEEERASA
-311 ETRLSARAQL
+311 ETKLTARARL
-321 AAERRAARDESGERR
+321 AAERRAAREESGEKR
-336 FLGEHKLV
+336 FLGEHKV
-344 RGLLALAILLIA
+344 ARGLLALLILVVA
-356 ATGVVLMSE
+356 AAGVVVMSE

-378 AVLRDYEFF
+378 TGLRDYEFF

-392 IPVLAGVVELYG
+392 IPVLAGIVELYG

-447 SLVFTPLNVIIFGA
+447 GLVFTPLNVIIFGA

-486 WLLLAVTALYLPP
+486 WLLLAVTAIYLPP
-499 NILGG
+499 NIIGG

>member
-1 MQVRRYLAI
+1 M
-10 YAPRR
+10 
-15 IDKWSNQR
+15 
-23 DNARVCVAHTRE
+23 
-35 SLSRGRASLERSVW
+35 ERSVW
-49 KRKVNIFLLFIP
+49 KRKINIFLLFIP
-61 LVLIGTRP
+61 LVIFSAWI
-69 EIKPLLEESLTA
+69 EEHLLHDVLAGLE
-81 FDETQRPLVIGGAVF
+81 DQQRVLVVGGVIF
-96 LLAALS
+96 LCAALS
-102 LIPLAGFLESAVE
+102 LIPLAAFLESAVE
-115 ELAEL
+115 ELAEM
-120 LGQFLGGLLHTTAS
+120 LGEFLGGLLHTTAS

-142 LSVLTSFAGSGGSEI
+142 LSVLTSFAGSRGSEI

-193 AAGEYTT
+193 AAGEYST

-216 FIIGKS
+216 FIV
-222 ARAEGGSGGSSA
+222 GSSA
-234 EVGLEVFGHVPFAV
+234 GGESAGEELLVFGHVPFAV
-248 CIAVVLLIS
+248 CIAIVLLMS
-257 YVAYLI
+257 YVAYLV
-263 FVVFKPRTGYNMAGK
+263 FVVFRPRTGYNMAGE
-278 RGKRQSGAT
+278 RGKNAAAEDAA
-287 PADSSGALVAPDTSA
+287 ADDSAMLVAPDTQA
-302 LFEEERESA
+302 LFEEERASA
-311 ETRLSARAQL
+311 ENKLSARAQL
-321 AAERRAARDESGERR
+321 AAEKRAAREESGEKR
-336 FLGEHKLV
+336 FLGEHKV
-344 RGLLALAILLIA
+344 ARGLLALLILGVA
-356 ATGVVLMSE
+356 AAGVVVMSE

-378 AVLRDYEFF
+378 TGLRDYEFF

-436 VLVGWLTGHPL
+436 VLVGWMTGHPL
-447 SLVFTPLNVIIFGA
+447 GLVFSPLNVIIFGA
-461 STFAFMLLS
+461 ATFAFMLLS

-486 WLLLAVTALYLPP
+486 WLLLAVIAVYLPP
-499 NILGG
+499 NIIGG

>member
-1 MQVRRYLAI
+1 
-10 YAPRR
+10 
-15 IDKWSNQR
+15 
-23 DNARVCVAHTRE
+23 
-35 SLSRGRASLERSVW
+35 LEISVW
-49 KRKVNIFLLFIP
+49 KRKVNIFLVFIP
-61 LVLIGTRP
+61 LVIFSAWIEEHLLHETLAG
-69 EIKPLLEESLTA
+69 LEEQ
-81 FDETQRPLVIGGAVF
+81 QRVLLVGGVIF
-96 LLAALS
+96 LCAALS

-120 LGQFLGGLLHTTAS
+120 LGEFLGGLLHTTAS

-142 LSVLTSFAGSGGSEI
+142 LSVLTSFAGSRGSEI

-193 AAGEYTT
+193 AAGEYST

-209 SLPTLAS
+209 SLPTLAA
-216 FIIGKS
+216 FVVG
-222 ARAEGGSGGSSA
+222 ANAGAEGGAGGESA
-234 EVGLEVFGHVPFAV
+234 GEGLLVFGHVPFAV
-248 CIAVVLLIS
+248 CIAIVLLVS
-257 YVAYLI
+257 YVAYLV
-263 FVVFKPRTGYNMAGK
+263 FVVFRPRTGYDMAGK
-278 RGKRQSGAT
+278 RGKKASAE
-287 PADSSGALVAPDTSA
+287 DSSILVAPDTQA
-302 LFEEERESA
+302 LFFEERASA
-311 ETRLSARAQL
+311 ESRLSARARL
-321 AAERRAARDESGERR
+321 AAEKRAAREESGEKR
-336 FLGEHKLV
+336 FLGEHKV
-344 RGLLALAILLIA
+344 ARGLLALLILGVA
-356 ATGVVLMSE
+356 AAGVVVMSE

-378 AVLRDYEFF
+378 SGLRDYEFF

-447 SLVFTPLNVIIFGA
+447 GLVFTPLNVIIFGA
-461 STFAFMLLS
+461 ATFAFMLLS

-486 WLLLAVTALYLPP
+486 WLLLAVIAIYLPP
-499 NILGG
+499 NIIGG

>member
-1 MQVRRYLAI
+1 M
-10 YAPRR
+10 
-15 IDKWSNQR
+15 
-23 DNARVCVAHTRE
+23 
-35 SLSRGRASLERSVW
+35 ERSVW
-49 KRKVNIFLLFIP
+49 KRKVNVFLLFIP
-61 LVLIGTRP
+61 LVLFSAQI
-69 EIKPLLEESLTA
+69 EPLLEEPLA
-81 FDETQRPLVIGGAVF
+81 GLEEQQRVMLVSGAIF
-96 LLAALS
+96 LCAALS

-134 NVAELALA
+134 NIAELALA
-142 LSVLTSFAGSGGSEI
+142 LSVLTSFAGSRGSEI

-193 AAGEYTT
+193 AAGEYST

-209 SLPTLAS
+209 SLPTLAA
-216 FIIGKS
+216 FVTAPTAG
-222 ARAEGGSGGSSA
+222 AEGGSGGGTA
-234 EVGLEVFGHVPFAV
+234 EAGLLVFDRVPFAV

-257 YVAYLI
+257 YAAYLI
-263 FVVFKPRTGYNMAGK
+263 FVVFKPRTGYNMADK
-278 RGKRQSGAT
+278 SKQRTTSERSS
-287 PADSSGALVAPDTSA
+287 DSSASLVAPDTQA
-302 LFEEERESA
+302 LFEEERVSA
-311 ETRLSARAQL
+311 ETKLSPHARLR
-321 AAERRAARDESGERR
+321 AERRAARTEAGEEG
-336 FLGEHKLV
+336 FLAGHRVL
-344 RGLLALAILLIA
+344 RGLLALLILLVA
-356 ATGVVLMSE
+356 AVGVVVMSE

-378 AVLRDYEFF
+378 ADLSHYEFF

-392 IPVLAGVVELYG
+392 IPVLAGIVELYG

-436 VLVGWLTGHPL
+436 VIVGWLTGHPL
-447 SLVFTPLNVIIFGA
+447 GLVFTPLNVIIFVA
-461 STFAFMLLS
+461 ATFAFMLLS

-499 NILGG
+499 IIAGG

>member
-1 MQVRRYLAI
+1 M
-10 YAPRR
+10 
-15 IDKWSNQR
+15 
-23 DNARVCVAHTRE
+23 
-35 SLSRGRASLERSVW
+35 ERSVW

-61 LVLIGTRP
+61 LVLFSAWI
-69 EIKPLLEESLTA
+69 EEHLLAAPLHGMEEHQHT
-81 FDETQRPLVIGGAVF
+81 LVVGAVVF
-96 LLAALS
+96 LCAALS

-142 LSVLTSFAGSGGSEI
+142 LSVLTSFAGSRGSEI

-179 LGCWR
+179 LGCIR
-184 NGKMRFSPE
+184 NGKMRFNTE

-209 SLPTLAS
+209 SLPTLAA
-216 FIIGKS
+216 FIASSTAG
-222 ARAEGGSGGSSA
+222 AEGGAGGESSEA
-234 EVGLEVFGHVPFAV
+234 GLVVFGHVPFAV

-257 YVAYLI
+257 YIAYLV
-263 FVVFKPRTGYNMAGK
+263 FVVFKPRTGYDMANRGKKSK
-278 RGKRQSGAT
+278 RGVRGVLDDAL
-287 PADSSGALVAPDTSA
+287 ADGSSPLAGTDTGA
-302 LFEEERESA
+302 LFEEERISA
-311 ETRLSARAQL
+311 EEKLSPHARLR
-321 AAERRAARDESGERR
+321 AERRAAREEKGEGG
-336 FLGEHKLV
+336 FLAGHRII
-344 RGLLALAILLIA
+344 RGLLALLILAIA
-356 ATGVVLMSE
+356 ATGVVVMSE
-365 HFADSVKEMVETN
+365 HFADSVKEMVEVNTG
-378 AVLRDYEFF
+378 LGRYEFF

-392 IPVLAGVVELYG
+392 IPVLAGIVELYG

-429 LLVVPIL
+429 LLVVPVL

-447 SLVFTPLNVIIFGA
+447 GLVFTPLNVIVFGA
-461 STFAFMLLS
+461 ATFAFMLLS

-486 WLLLAVTALYLPP
+486 WLLLAVTALFLPP
-499 NILGG
+499 IIAGG

>member
-1 MQVRRYLAI
+1 MYG
-10 YAPRR
+10 
-15 IDKWSNQR
+15 
-23 DNARVCVAHTRE
+23 
-35 SLSRGRASLERSVW
+35 SLFRGRASLERSVW
-49 KRKVNIFLLFIP
+49 KRKINFFLLFIP
-61 LVLIGTRP
+61 LVLFITQHDVAVQ
-69 EIKPLLEESLTA
+69 LEEALAGLEENQRLLAVSSLV
-81 FDETQRPLVIGGAVF
+81 L

-142 LSVLTSFAGSGGSEI
+142 LSVLTSFAGSRGSEI

-193 AAGEYTT
+193 AAGEYST

-209 SLPTLAS
+209 SLPTLAAYVA
-216 FIIGKS
+216 G
-222 ARAEGGSGGSSA
+222 ATAGAEGGGGSSA
-234 EVGLEVFGHVPFAV
+234 GEAELLVFGHVPFAV
-248 CIAVVLLIS
+248 CIAVVLLVS
-257 YVAYLI
+257 YVAYLV
-263 FVVFKPRTGYNMAGK
+263 FVVFKPRSGYNMAGK
-278 RGKRQSGAT
+278 RAKGAATTISPSDSGM
-287 PADSSGALVAPDTSA
+287 LVAPDTQA
-302 LFEEERESA
+302 LFEEERSSA
-311 ETRLSARAQL
+311 ETKLSARAQL
-321 AAERRAARDESGERR
+321 AAERRAARAESGERR
-336 FLGEHKLV
+336 FLGEHKV
-344 RGLLALAILLIA
+344 ARGLIALLILLIA
-356 ATGVVLMSE
+356 AVGVVSMSE
-365 HFADSVKEMVETN
+365 HFADSVKEMVEINPT
-378 AVLRDYEFF
+378 LREYEFF

-447 SLVFTPLNVIIFGA
+447 GLVFTPLNVIIFGA
-461 STFAFMLLS
+461 ATFAFMLLS

-486 WLLLAVTALYLPP
+486 WLLLAVVALFLHP
-499 NILGG
+499 

>member
-1 MQVRRYLAI
+1 M
-10 YAPRR
+10 
-15 IDKWSNQR
+15 
-23 DNARVCVAHTRE
+23 
-35 SLSRGRASLERSVW
+35 ERSVW
-49 KRKVNIFLLFIP
+49 KRKVNIFLVFIP
-61 LVLIGTRP
+61 LVIFSAWIEEHLLHETLAG
-69 EIKPLLEESLTA
+69 LEEQ
-81 FDETQRPLVIGGAVF
+81 QRVLLVGGVIF
-96 LLAALS
+96 LCAALS

-120 LGQFLGGLLHTTAS
+120 LGEFLGGLLHTTAS

-142 LSVLTSFAGSGGSEI
+142 LSVLTSFAGSRGSEI

-193 AAGEYTT
+193 AAGEYST

-209 SLPTLAS
+209 SLPTLAA
-216 FIIGKS
+216 FVVG
-222 ARAEGGSGGSSA
+222 ANAGAEGGAGGESA
-234 EVGLEVFGHVPFAV
+234 GEGLLVFGHVPFAV
-248 CIAVVLLIS
+248 CIAIVLLVS
-257 YVAYLI
+257 YVAYLV
-263 FVVFKPRTGYNMAGK
+263 FVVFRPRTGYDMAGK
-278 RGKRQSGAT
+278 RGKKASAE
-287 PADSSGALVAPDTSA
+287 DSSILVAPDTQA
-302 LFEEERESA
+302 LFFEERASA
-311 ETRLSARAQL
+311 ESRLSARARL
-321 AAERRAARDESGERR
+321 AAEKRAAREESGEKR
-336 FLGEHKLV
+336 FLGEHKV
-344 RGLLALAILLIA
+344 ARGLLALLILGVA
-356 ATGVVLMSE
+356 AAGVVVMSE

-378 AVLRDYEFF
+378 SGLRDYEFF

-447 SLVFTPLNVIIFGA
+447 GLVFTPLNVIIFGA
-461 STFAFMLLS
+461 ATFAFMLLS

-486 WLLLAVTALYLPP
+486 WLLLAVIAIYLPP
-499 NILGG
+499 NIIGG

>member
-1 MQVRRYLAI
+1 M
-10 YAPRR
+10 
-15 IDKWSNQR
+15 
-23 DNARVCVAHTRE
+23 
-35 SLSRGRASLERSVW
+35 ERSVW
-49 KRKVNIFLLFIP
+49 KRKINFFLLFIP
-61 LVLIGTRP
+61 LVLFITQHDVAVQ
-69 EIKPLLEESLTA
+69 LEEALAGLEENQRLLAVSSLV
-81 FDETQRPLVIGGAVF
+81 L

-142 LSVLTSFAGSGGSEI
+142 LSVLTSFAGSRGSEI

-193 AAGEYTT
+193 AAGEYST

-209 SLPTLAS
+209 SLPTLAAYVA
-216 FIIGKS
+216 S
-222 ARAEGGSGGSSA
+222 ATAGAEGGGGSSA
-234 EVGLEVFGHVPFAV
+234 GEAELLVFGHVPFAV
-248 CIAVVLLIS
+248 CIAVVLLVS

-263 FVVFKPRTGYNMAGK
+263 FVVFKPRAGYNMAGK
-278 RGKRQSGAT
+278 RAKGAATSMSPSDSGM
-287 PADSSGALVAPDTSA
+287 LVAPDTQA
-302 LFEEERESA
+302 LFEEERSSA
-311 ETRLSARAQL
+311 ETKLSARAQL
-321 AAERRAARDESGERR
+321 AAERRTVRAESGERR
-336 FLGEHKLV
+336 FLGEHKV
-344 RGLLALAILLIA
+344 ARGLIALLILLIA
-356 ATGVVLMSE
+356 AVGVVSMSE
-365 HFADSVKEMVETN
+365 HFADSVKEMVEINPT
-378 AVLRDYEFF
+378 LREYEFF

-447 SLVFTPLNVIIFGA
+447 GLVFTPLNVIIFGA
-461 STFAFMLLS
+461 ATFAFMLLS

-486 WLLLAVTALYLPP
+486 WLLLAVVALFLHP
-499 NILGG
+499 